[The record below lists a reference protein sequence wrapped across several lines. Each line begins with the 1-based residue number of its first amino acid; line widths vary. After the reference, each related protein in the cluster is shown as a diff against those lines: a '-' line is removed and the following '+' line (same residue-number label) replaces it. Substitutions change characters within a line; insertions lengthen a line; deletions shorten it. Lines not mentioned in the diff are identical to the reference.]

1 MAQTTRKDAVYRKD
15 EAQEIYLYDPVPPNP
30 DAVNLGFMYPASYQI
45 ALSSL
50 GYLILF
56 KDMDQNPDV
65 NVSRVYMDTL
75 TDYDPRQFEL
85 MGFSFSFELDV
96 IAILK
101 TFETYNI
108 PFFAKD
114 RNRSHPLIFAGGP
127 VPMSNPEPFADFFDF
142 FLVGEGEEMM
152 SELTQAYKK
161 YEHLTDREELIRRIA
176 AEVPGLYA
184 PGLYEVEYESPDG
197 PIKSI
202 TPKYDDI
209 PTVVQKRLI
218 ENMDNFV
225 ASSPIISDKAI
236 FANKFLVEVM
246 RGCAHRCRFCLASYS
261 MLPARGPSADR
272 IIQIIDQGLQHTN
285 KLGLLGALIS
295 NHPNFDDI
303 CAHLHKKLDE
313 NPDLDISAS
322 SLRVDTI
329 TEDIVKTFV
338 RGNQRQ
344 LTVAIETG
352 SEKLRRRINKNLKH
366 EQIIQCAEIAKAGGL
381 KSLKFYGMVALPDE
395 TPEDI
400 DETVA
405 LMKEVKQAAPGL
417 EIILGSSSFVPKG
430 GTPFQWMSRPDNKD
444 VDARFKRLKKGLAKT
459 CDVRATSA
467 KWDYFQAFLSRG
479 DRRLSKLLVR
489 FYEHG
494 GSLGHINRAMKELRA
509 EGELDFPELD
519 WYALRERPE
528 SEILPWDTINL
539 GVPRDILY
547 KESLPTPGYLKEY
560 YPEKEPMV

>member
-15 EAQEIYLYDPVPPNP
+15 EAEEIYLYDPTPPNA

-56 KDMDQNPDV
+56 KGMDQDPMV

-75 TDYDPRQFEL
+75 SDYDPRQFEL

-96 IAILK
+96 VAILK
-101 TFETYNI
+101 TFETYKI
-108 PFFAKD
+108 PFFSKD
-114 RNRSHPLIFAGGP
+114 RERSHPLIFAGGP

-142 FLVGEGEEMM
+142 FLIGEGEEMM
-152 SELTQAYKK
+152 GELTRSYKK
-161 YEHLTDREELIRRIA
+161 HEHLSDREELIRRIA
-176 AEVPGLYA
+176 AEVPGLYV
-184 PGLYEVEYESPDG
+184 PNLYNVEYEDNNG

-209 PTVVQKRLI
+209 PPVVQKRLI

-261 MLPARGPSADR
+261 MLPARGPSAER
-272 IIQIIDQGLQHTN
+272 IIQTIDQGLQHTD

-303 CAHLHKKLDE
+303 CAHLHKKLDA
-313 NPDLDISAS
+313 NPDLNISAS

-329 TEDIVKTFV
+329 TEDIVRTFV
-338 RGNQRQ
+338 RGHQKQ

-352 SEKLRRRINKNLKH
+352 SEKLRRRINKNLPH
-366 EQIIQCAEIAKAGGL
+366 EKIIQCAETAKAGGL

-405 LMKEVKQAAPGL
+405 LMKEVKKAAPGL

-430 GTPFQWMSRPDNKD
+430 GTPFQWMSRPDNKE
-444 VDARFKRLKKGLAKT
+444 VDARFKRLKKGLIKT

-467 KWDYFQAFLSRG
+467 KWDFFQAFLSRG

-494 GSLGHINRAMKELRA
+494 GSLGHINRAMKELKA
-509 EGELDFPELD
+509 EGKLDFPELD

-528 SEILPWDTINL
+528 SEVLPWDTINL

-547 KESLPTPGYLKEY
+547 KESLPSAGYLKEY
-560 YPEKEPMV
+560 YSEKVPTA